1 MLHLSTYWGP
11 IHPWHSARP
20 YGMAGSKTRSLISG
34 KGIGG
39 GGEGEVGTFSRGTV
53 WVLEGFLEEEPHEL
67 GR

>member
-1 MLHLSTYWGP
+1 
-11 IHPWHSARP
+11 
-20 YGMAGSKTRSLISG
+20 MAGSKTRSLISG